1 MPSTHGQNSVLNQ
14 IPERAHTGGRDHS
27 CNEPH
32 DLAKEVRK
40 RQTGNDPGKENKK
53 REQGKNEVVCQRR
66 GKRHGVILFHVAN
79 HIDRGV
85 LEVK

>member
-40 RQTGNDPGKENKK
+40 RQTGNDPGKEN
-53 REQGKNEVVCQRR
+53 
-66 GKRHGVILFHVAN
+66 
-79 HIDRGV
+79 
-85 LEVK
+85 